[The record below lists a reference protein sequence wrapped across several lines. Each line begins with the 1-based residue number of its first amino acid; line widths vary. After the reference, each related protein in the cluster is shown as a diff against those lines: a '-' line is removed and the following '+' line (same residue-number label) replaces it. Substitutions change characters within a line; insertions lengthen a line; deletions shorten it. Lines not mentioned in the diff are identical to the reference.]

1 MGHIDRA
8 AIEQAIKGATGDP
21 DLGPV
26 RDVTPQ
32 IIEAI
37 NTLVNGHTD
46 KETRTIKPEET
57 RTTKP

>member
-8 AIEQAIKGATGDP
+8 AIEQAIHGATGNP
-21 DLGPV
+21 DVGPV
-26 RDVTPQ
+26 RDITPDL
-32 IIEAI
+32 IEAI

-46 KETRTIKPEET
+46 KETRTIKAEET